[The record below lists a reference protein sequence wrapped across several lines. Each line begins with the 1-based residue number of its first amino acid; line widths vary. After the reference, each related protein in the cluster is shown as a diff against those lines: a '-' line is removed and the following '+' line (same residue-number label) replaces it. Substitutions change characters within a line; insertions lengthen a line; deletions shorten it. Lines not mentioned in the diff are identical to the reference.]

1 MEVAP
6 EAQGLGDASASSS
19 LADIGFRGSGSVSW
33 LHYLPQAEGLK
44 YLMTT
49 AASPASPLSQSGL
62 LD

>member
-6 EAQGLGDASASSS
+6 EAQGLGDMHFE
-19 LADIGFRGSGSVSW
+19 LTHGRWVSRLRFCVW

-44 YLMTT
+44 YLMMT

-62 LD
+62 LG